1 MVLSF
6 RPALHQ
12 PVPVR
17 TLQCGGHYQHPF
29 PGSVG
34 FSSNHRHLINPFLTR
49 WPDFLGSTGRNKQV
63 GEMLTT
69 LFRTLKEDT
78 SGTSAVEYGLIVS
91 LIVVGMLVSMQL
103 VATETVALWDTVETN
118 ALNAMGA

>member
-1 MVLSF
+1 
-6 RPALHQ
+6 
-12 PVPVR
+12 
-17 TLQCGGHYQHPF
+17 
-29 PGSVG
+29 
-34 FSSNHRHLINPFLTR
+34 
-49 WPDFLGSTGRNKQV
+49 
-63 GEMLTT
+63 MLTT

-118 ALNAMGA
+118 VLNAMGA